1 MDMLHRIKLTMKR
14 LFILLVALP
23 LLGLSSPA
31 ERILPKTLEIKTLA
45 WYTDQAKA
53 WKQETTSSS
62 SNASAWLNYYTASV
76 FAQEP
81 AQKLTEIIRQ
91 METAVPDSFELLV
104 AKGWNKG
111 LTLEAQTFLKSAYA
125 RNPERPETYALLQML
140 SEYELDPSGRSQ
152 FSDRLLKG
160 AQVSAS
166 LLNYSYNVLQSVAP
180 SSILITEGEN
190 TTIPLYLLQD
200 AYGIRKDVCI
210 INLEMLNDVNYL
222 QRKFKAANITYTNS
236 EPWNVSAL
244 CAMLPKENAGKKFY
258 YALTIPKENV
268 QTIKEYLYV
277 VGLASLHSLTNVD
290 NISQIRKNLE
300 KEFLMDYLLVDFN
313 GKSSH
318 DAGKQFSPNYLL
330 PMILLYE
337 SYIKEGSIEK
347 ARELKKVMEKIAQDT
362 GNESIMARFLDNAPE
377 EIPYYPSKVNIKSVD
392 DGFRQVYQTIYAF
405 DSEVTNEQYN
415 LFLNYLKDHNLTD
428 LYEKYKFD
436 FSEYSEPTL
445 SLMKG
450 YTSDQV
456 STKKNKG
463 FSSYPAVNLSY
474 EAAVAYCDWLTEQYN
489 RSPEHKFKRVKFRLP
504 SLNEWQ
510 LAAAGIK
517 NPTSLNPNEQ
527 KVEVRITPPGK
538 EFDKNHEKRMVS
550 LNDPDILYPWF
561 RYYGLRNSPINSRGC
576 YLGNFKVSDQITCP
590 GIKKIGLGA
599 ADGFFAMSATKVYFP
614 NDIGL
619 FDVVGNVAE
628 MIQEKGKACGGS
640 WNHVPEEST
649 IKSINSY
656 TKPDAA
662 VGFRIFMEVIEK

>member
-1 MDMLHRIKLTMKR
+1 MKR
-14 LFILLVALP
+14 LLIVLVALP
-23 LLGLSSPA
+23 FLGNSLPA

-45 WYTDQAKA
+45 WYADQAKA
-53 WKQETTSSS
+53 WEMETTTSVA
-62 SNASAWLNYYTASV
+62 NASAWLNFYTASV
-76 FAQEP
+76 FSQEP
-81 AQKLTEIIRQ
+81 PQKLTEIIRQ
-91 METAVPDSFELLV
+91 MEMSVPDSFELLV
-104 AKGWNKG
+104 VKGWNKG
-111 LTLEAQTFLKSAYA
+111 LTSEAQTLLKTAYA
-125 RNPERPETYALLQML
+125 RNPERPETYALLQLL
-140 SEYELDPSGRSQ
+140 SEFELDHSGRSQ

-160 AQVSAS
+160 TQVSSS
-166 LLNYSYNVLQSVAP
+166 LLNYSYNVLQSVEP

-190 TTIPLYLLQD
+190 TTIPLYMLQD

-210 INLEMLNDVNYL
+210 INLEMLNDANYL
-222 QRKFKAANITYTNS
+222 QRKFKAANINYTNS
-236 EPWNVSAL
+236 GPWNVSAL

-268 QTIKEYLYV
+268 HSIKEYLYV

-300 KEFLMDYLLVDFN
+300 KEFLMDYVLVDFN
-313 GKSSH
+313 GKTSH

-337 SYIKEGSIEK
+337 SYLKDGMSEK
-347 ARELKKVMEKIAQDT
+347 ARDLKKVMEKIAQDT
-362 GNESIMARFLDNAPE
+362 GNESIMARFLESAPE
-377 EIPYYPSKVNIKSVD
+377 EIPYFPSKLNIKSLD
-392 DGFRQVYQTIYAF
+392 DGMRQVYQTIYAF
-405 DSEVTNEQYN
+405 DAEVTNEQYN
-415 LFLNYLKDHNLTD
+415 LFLNYLKDHSMME
-428 LYEKYKFD
+428 LYEKFKFD
-436 FSEYSEPTL
+436 YSEYSEPTL

-450 YTSDQV
+450 YS
-456 STKKNKG
+456 SNHIPTKKNKG
-463 FSSYPAVNLSY
+463 FSTYPAVNLSY

-489 RSPEHKFKRVKFRLP
+489 RSTEHKFKKVKFRLP

-510 LAAAGIK
+510 LAAAAIK

-550 LNDPDILYPWF
+550 LSDPDILYPWF

-590 GIKKIGLGA
+590 GIQKVGLGA
-599 ADGFFAMSATKVYFP
+599 ADGFFAMSATKAYFP

-619 FDVVGNVAE
+619 YDVVGNVAE